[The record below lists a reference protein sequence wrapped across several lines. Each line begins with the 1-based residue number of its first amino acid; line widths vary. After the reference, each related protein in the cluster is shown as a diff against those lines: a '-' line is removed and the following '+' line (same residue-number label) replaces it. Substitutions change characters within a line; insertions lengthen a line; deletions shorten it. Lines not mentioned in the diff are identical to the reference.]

1 MYQYAEIT
9 FLIAL
14 EEIAQLIFHFQ
25 LEQALLNQ
33 KQQQLEADLA
43 KKERDRLE
51 EMRKREQNRIM
62 EVYNIKIVACLTH
75 ISQWTIP
82 LLSVQFSW
90 DGGARWR
97 NGRASDSESRGP
109 GFDPH
114 CWHRFALIP

>member
-1 MYQYAEIT
+1 MTEKLKDINMLKSQLALE
-9 FLIAL
+9 AL

-62 EVYNIKIVACLTH
+62 EVYKIEIVSCLTH

-90 DGGARWR
+90 DWGGQWGS
-97 NGRASDSESRGP
+97 GRASDSEY
-109 GFDPH
+109 
-114 CWHRFALIP
+114 